1 MSLMGHTNYKVDAET
16 YIHVGTEELKRAIEK
31 L

>member
-1 MSLMGHTNYKVDAET
+1 MTLMGHADYKIDAET
-16 YIHVGTEELKRAIEK
+16 YIHVGTEELKRAIEN

>member
-1 MSLMGHTNYKVDAET
+1 MTLMGHTDDKVNAET
-16 YIHVGTEELKRAIEK
+16 YIHVGTEELKRAVEK